1 MADIGASAAGRR
13 TRGQAQLTQRKA
25 QRAQPRIPL
34 ADVAYTALV
43 DAIANQEYPPG
54 APLSIDGLARE
65 LRMSNTPIREAL
77 MRANGERLVRQ
88 RANYGFIVAELLT
101 PKEVRQLFDMRHLLE
116 VHAVGT
122 ATISNAT
129 ILELKKLVEQMESE
143 GMPDKA
149 YFRLDH
155 DFHRALVV
163 MAGSEFALKGWD
175 DLHAHLHLA
184 RLYNSSGG
192 FDRAASIKEHKG
204 IVKALQRG
212 EHDEATALLG
222 KHIRRAEKR
231 VNGVARR

>member
-1 MADIGASAAGRR
+1 MADIGMNAAGRR
-13 TRGQAQLTQRKA
+13 AQAQQKTQRA
-25 QRAQPRIPL
+25 HQRIPL

-43 DAIANQEYPPG
+43 DAIANQEYLPG

-65 LRMSNTPIREAL
+65 LTMSNTPIREAL

-101 PKEVRQLFDMRHLLE
+101 PKEVRQLFDVRHLLE

-129 ILELKKLVEQMESE
+129 ILELKKLVEQMESG
-143 GMPDKA
+143 GMTDKA

-163 MAGSEFALKGWD
+163 MAGSEFALKAWD

-184 RLYNSSGG
+184 RLYNGSGG
-192 FDRAASIKEHKG
+192 FDRGASLKEHKG

-231 VNGVARR
+231 VSGLVRR